1 LEAAYQASPEVYE
14 IAYHHGM
21 VVYET
26 CLVEEASYTPEQ
38 LAYYQGA
45 ADYASL

>member
-1 LEAAYQASPEVYE
+1 
-14 IAYHHGM
+14 M
-21 VVYET
+21 VDYET

-45 ADYASL
+45 ADYASLLS